1 MASFLQQ
8 VPPEH
13 ISLCQA
19 PPRQNLS
26 RPMDEI
32 KLEGDVVAYDG
43 GGGAKAISTF
53 DKQSQD
59 EVSLWA
65 SQLTGFVAQ

>member
-1 MASFLQQ
+1 
-8 VPPEH
+8 
-13 ISLCQA
+13 
-19 PPRQNLS
+19 
-26 RPMDEI
+26 MDEI
-32 KLEGDVVAYDG
+32 KLEGDVVASDG